1 MGFIRVFLCSSAPCT
16 QLGSN
21 LHSHCDFLGPKEE
34 ACGFL
39 LCFSFREAREP
50 MPKFTLEKG
59 LLEVS
64 ASICMFKCR
73 HVF

>member
-1 MGFIRVFLCSSAPCT
+1 MFSHSSAPCT
-16 QLGSN
+16 QLGST
-21 LHSHCDFLGPKEE
+21 LHSHCDYLGPKEE

-39 LCFSFREAREP
+39 LCFSFSEAGEP
-50 MPKFTLEKG
+50 VPKFTLEKG

-64 ASICMFKCR
+64 ASICMFKRR